1 MDKPDPTGTGMT
13 EKIFTG
19 PLDRQL
25 KDALNCI
32 KNYIIKEKVIK
43 IPGQAEAERIYNYP
57 YEAVEEALS
66 NAIYHRSYQIREPI
80 TVVSSENRLEI
91 TSLPG
96 PDRTITDEDI
106 KKGHMVSKR
115 YRNRRI
121 GDFLKELKLV
131 EGRNTGIPTI
141 LRAMEKNRSEAPV
154 FETDPER
161 TFFTVTL
168 PIHQAFLTEENTFR
182 NTYKKSVTKSVS
194 DIKIEIVKAL
204 ENSKSMSVN
213 ELAKHM
219 GYSKATAKVYRAVK
233 ELIADEVIVY
243 SDPDNPTSRNQKL
256 SLK

>member
-1 MDKPDPTGTGMT
+1 
-13 EKIFTG
+13 
-19 PLDRQL
+19 
-25 KDALNCI
+25 
-32 KNYIIKEKVIK
+32 
-43 IPGQAEAERIYNYP
+43 
-57 YEAVEEALS
+57 
-66 NAIYHRSYQIREPI
+66 
-80 TVVSSENRLEI
+80 
-91 TSLPG
+91 
-96 PDRTITDEDI
+96 
-106 KKGHMVSKR
+106 
-115 YRNRRI
+115 
-121 GDFLKELKLV
+121 
-131 EGRNTGIPTI
+131 
-141 LRAMEKNRSEAPV
+141 MEKNRSEAPV

-182 NTYKKSVTKSVS
+182 NTYKKPVTKSVS